1 MECCEHVR
9 GREERIIRYLSLTI
23 KCKIGE
29 SMVLESIFKKK
40 EPTEDEGEEFI
51 ELETEGEDRRK
62 VNIRIENLNDYRDV
76 EEIQKLLR
84 EGNIVFL
91 KIKKIRDRDIGELK
105 RSVERLRKTSIAMN
119 GDIVGIDEDYLVLVP
134 PFAKIYRG
142 QVEGVKPVQ

>member
-1 MECCEHVR
+1 
-9 GREERIIRYLSLTI
+9 
-23 KCKIGE
+23 
-29 SMVLESIFKKK
+29 MVFESIFKKE
-40 EPTEDEGEEFI
+40 EPTEGDEFI
-51 ELETEGEDRRK
+51 EVNSEGDDRKR

-91 KIKKIRDRDIGELK
+91 KIKKIRERDIGELK
-105 RSVERLRKTSIAMN
+105 RSVERLRKTSMAMN

-142 QVEGVKPVQ
+142 QVEEAKKTQ

>member
-1 MECCEHVR
+1 
-9 GREERIIRYLSLTI
+9 
-23 KCKIGE
+23 
-29 SMVLESIFKKK
+29 MVFESIFKKE
-40 EPTEDEGEEFI
+40 EPAEGDDFI
-51 ELETEGEDRRK
+51 EVNTEGDDRKR

-91 KIKKIRDRDIGELK
+91 KIKKIRERDIGELK
-105 RSVERLRKTSIAMN
+105 RSVERLRKTSMAMN

-142 QVEGVKPVQ
+142 QVEKIKQTQ

>member
-1 MECCEHVR
+1 MEHREYVR
-9 GREERIIRYLSLTI
+9 GCKEGIIRYLSLSI

-29 SMVLESIFKKK
+29 NMVFESIFKKK
-40 EPTEDEGEEFI
+40 GTTEEGDEFI
-51 ELETEGEDRRK
+51 EVDTEGEDRRK

-91 KIKKIRDRDIGELK
+91 KIKKIRDRDLGELK
-105 RSVERLRKTSIAMN
+105 RSVERLRKTSMAMN

-142 QVEGVKPVQ
+142 QLEGVKSIQ